1 MKNIANYNFSA
12 HKCDFK
18 KRKSFLKAVCQTEA
32 CQQDFFFHIW
42 STVMWLFQMNVPQ
55 LNLVFLNLFLGLK

>member
-32 CQQDFFFHIW
+32 CQQDFFFSHMINCNVTISNEC
-42 STVMWLFQMNVPQ
+42 STTKFSIS
-55 LNLVFLNLFLGLK
+55 